1 MNKVIDYN
9 CTPCT
14 NLTKVIDYNC
24 THCTDLTFTEL
35 ILFGCRKMCVCMLL
49 VLVVWWLFFRFPRYC
64 VFWVL
69 ILYFPL
75 YSSVSV

>member
-35 ILFGCRKMCVCMLL
+35 ILFGCRKMCVHAFGSCC
-49 VLVVWWLFFRFPRYC
+49 LVVVSSLSQVLCIWGSNFVFPF
-64 VFWVL
+64 V
-69 ILYFPL
+69 
-75 YSSVSV
+75 